1 MTDTAL
7 TQRMVAQLI
16 LATGYEHRDEP
27 FTLVSGAQSHDYI
40 DGKFCIAKGE
50 NLRTICQAAID
61 MVGEPFD
68 AVGGL
73 TMGADPLAHGISMLS
88 GAQWFSVRKEPKG
101 HGLKKWL
108 EGGRLKTG
116 DRVLLVDD
124 VITTGGSTLTALDR
138 INEQVPGVEIVAAV
152 TLADR
157 GDTASKAFAD
167 RGIRFVPLCTYRELG
182 IDPVVPPQ

>member
-1 MTDTAL
+1 
-7 TQRMVAQLI
+7 
-16 LATGYEHRDEP
+16 
-27 FTLVSGAQSHDYI
+27 
-40 DGKFCIAKGE
+40 
-50 NLRTICQAAID
+50 
-61 MVGEPFD
+61 
-68 AVGGL
+68 
-73 TMGADPLAHGISMLS
+73 
-88 GAQWFSVRKEPKG
+88 
-101 HGLKKWL
+101 
-108 EGGRLKTG
+108 
-116 DRVLLVDD
+116 LLVDD